1 MATTLSFYQA
11 KFAWLIQLI
20 IFSGFFLLK
29 DPLNTTSPIRFS
41 TSNHSPQEQLSLP
54 FPFLIFPYSLSL
66 NFLVK
71 FVQEKETCK
80 MEATGPPVVA
90 AKRLWHIV
98 RAVFFMLRKGI
109 SKRKLMMDLHVMLKR
124 GKIAGKAIGN
134 LMTFHHHSNFS
145 CRSQDPHLAFFAPR
159 EYEFSCDNSPAFPF
173 HFSAGGMGKRANN
186 RHHHRGS
193 TNKHS
198 AEAEEDILVASAL
211 QKTLEM
217 LNHPSAAASP
227 VPSLWPSRPVRQLRI
242 TDSPFPIKNGPE
254 EDSHVDDEAE
264 EFISRFYEQ
273 LRQQKK
279 IAALEASYYDNL

>member
-1 MATTLSFYQA
+1 
-11 KFAWLIQLI
+11 
-20 IFSGFFLLK
+20 
-29 DPLNTTSPIRFS
+29 
-41 TSNHSPQEQLSLP
+41 
-54 FPFLIFPYSLSL
+54 
-66 NFLVK
+66 
-71 FVQEKETCK
+71 

-90 AKRLWHIV
+90 ARRLWHIV

-159 EYEFSCDNSPAFPF
+159 EYEFSCNNSPAFPF
-173 HFSAGGMGKRANN
+173 HFSTGGMGRRAKNN
-186 RHHHRGS
+186 HDHHHDGNNN
-193 TNKHS
+193 NKHS
-198 AEAEEDILVASAL
+198 PAGEDDSLVASSL
-211 QKTLEM
+211 QKSLEI

-254 EDSHVDDEAE
+254 EDSHVDDDAE
-264 EFISRFYEQ
+264 EFICRFYEQ

-279 IAALEASYYDNL
+279 IAALEASYYDNLWSSTTISG

>member
-1 MATTLSFYQA
+1 
-11 KFAWLIQLI
+11 
-20 IFSGFFLLK
+20 
-29 DPLNTTSPIRFS
+29 
-41 TSNHSPQEQLSLP
+41 
-54 FPFLIFPYSLSL
+54 
-66 NFLVK
+66 
-71 FVQEKETCK
+71 

-109 SKRKLMMDLHVMLKR
+109 SKRKLIMMDLHVMLKR

-134 LMTFHHHSNFS
+134 LMTFHHHSNLS

-159 EYEFSCDNSPAFPF
+159 EYEFSCNNSPAFPF
-173 HFSAGGMGKRANN
+173 HFPTGMGKRAKKNHYQ
-186 RHHHRGS
+186 HHHGN
-193 TNKHS
+193 NKHS
-198 AEAEEDILVASAL
+198 AAAEEDNVVASAL

-227 VPSLWPSRPVRQLRI
+227 VPPLWPSRPVRQLRI

-279 IAALEASYYDNL
+279 IAALEASYLYDNL